1 MINSEPN
8 ISVKIGNLTL
18 KNPVIPASGT
28 FGIEY
33 EDIVPIDKL
42 SAIITKGI
50 TLKPKEGNPP
60 PRLFETQDGLL
71 NSIGLE
77 NPGIDVLLKDVLP
90 RLKKYKIPIIA
101 NIAGSSIDEYIK
113 LSQILDKEVDGIEV
127 NISCPNIKDGGLKFQ
142 QDPKVVFSLVKAIR
156 KSTNLTII
164 VKLSFDTF
172 NIKAIAKASE
182 DGGCDAISLINTIK
196 GLAIDI
202 ERQKPI
208 IFGGLSG
215 PAIKPIAL
223 RMVWTVYD
231 AVSCPIIGIGG
242 IMKPSDAIEFF
253 LAGASAVEV
262 GTANFIDPL
271 SCLKIVDGIKD
282 YMKKNEIQDL
292 FFFKKRRD
300 EIGRG
305 ENPFPFQS
313 LLI

>member
-1 MINSEPN
+1 MINSKPD

-33 EDIVPIDKL
+33 EDIVPIDRL
-42 SAIITKGI
+42 GAIITKGI

-60 PRLFETQDGLL
+60 PRLFETQEGLL

-77 NPGIDVLLKDVLP
+77 NPGVDVFLKDVLP
-90 RLKKYKIPIIA
+90 KLKKHNIPIIA
-101 NIAGSSIDEYIK
+101 NIAGSSIGEYIR
-113 LSQILDKEVDGIEV
+113 LSQILDKEVEGIEV
-127 NISCPNIKDGGLKFQ
+127 NISCPNVRKGGLEFSQ
-142 QDPKVVFSLVKAIR
+142 NPKVVFSLVEAIR
-156 KSTNLTII
+156 KSTNIPII
-164 VKLSFDTF
+164 VKLSLNTPD
-172 NIKAIAKASE
+172 IKAIAKASE

-196 GLAIDI
+196 GLAINI
-202 ERQKPI
+202 ESQKPI

-223 RMVWTVYD
+223 RMVWIVYD
-231 AVSCPIIGIGG
+231 VVSIPIIGMGG
-242 IMKPSDAIEFF
+242 IMEPSDAIEFL

-282 YMKKNEIQDL
+282 YMKKKEIQNL
-292 FFFKKRRD
+292 SFFKKRRD
-300 EIGRG
+300 EIRRG
-305 ENPFPFQS
+305 ENPFLFNPF
-313 LLI
+313 